1 MQKTFDL
8 VVIGSGPGGLRA
20 AIQAA
25 KLGKTVAVVEKDRP
39 GGASVHTGTIPSK
52 SLREAALSS
61 RSRRE
66 FSHAIARMRAI
77 VKAEAKV
84 VADQLHRNG
93 VSFFTGAAT
102 FVSPRE
108 ISVAEGPRIK
118 GAYFVVAP
126 GTRPIRGEEFPFRR
140 KGMFESDS
148 ILSLKTLPASLL
160 IIGAGVIGCEYAS
173 IYARLG
179 SRVTLVDRR
188 KELLRLVDHEIIEA
202 LQREFL
208 GSKVELAM
216 GCDFSSIIPSK
227 GSAKLEVKVNGVKRR
242 FDAVL
247 VCMGREPNTAELR
260 LSVAGVAV
268 DERGY
273 VKVDRQSFQT
283 SVPHIYAVGDVIGPP
298 GLAASSAEQGRI
310 ASCRIFGEPCPEFPS
325 SFPFGIYT
333 IPEISS
339 VGLTE
344 KEAREKNIP
353 YVIGR
358 ASFRELARGLIVGD
372 QNGFIK
378 ILVNP
383 ETRHVLGV
391 HAIGISA
398 SELVHIGQAVLAL
411 KAPVDF
417 LVDNVFNYPT
427 FGEAYKVAALHAVN
441 QLKV

>member
-1 MQKTFDL
+1 MQKSFDL

-25 KLGKTVAVVEKDRP
+25 KLGKTVAVVEKSRP

-52 SLREAALSS
+52 SLREAALSC
-61 RSRRE
+61 RGRGE
-66 FSHAIARMRAI
+66 FSSAIARMRAI

-84 VADQLHRNG
+84 VADQLERNG
-93 VSFFTGAAT
+93 VSFFSGAAT
-102 FVSPRE
+102 FLNARE
-108 ISVAEGPRIK
+108 ISVADGPTLTGK
-118 GAYFVVAP
+118 FFVVAP
-126 GTRPIRGEEFPFRR
+126 GTRPIRGDEFPFRR
-140 KGMFESDS
+140 KGVFESDS
-148 ILSLKTLPASLL
+148 ILSLKTLPPSLL

-208 GSKVELAM
+208 SSGVELAM
-216 GCDFSSIIPSK
+216 GCEFGPILASK
-227 GSAKLEVKVNGVKRR
+227 GSTKLEVKVNGSKRR
-242 FDAVL
+242 FDAIL
-247 VCMGREPNTAELR
+247 VCMGREPNTAELG
-260 LSVAGVAV
+260 LEHAGVKV

-273 VKVDRQSFQT
+273 ITVDRQSFQT
-283 SVPHIYAVGDVIGPP
+283 SVPNIYAVGDVIGAP

-310 ASCRIFGEPCPEFPS
+310 ASCRIFGEPCPEFPL

-344 KEAREKNIP
+344 REARDKNIP
-353 YVIGR
+353 YVLGR
-358 ASFRELARGLIVGD
+358 ASFKELARGLIVGD
-372 QNGFIK
+372 QNGFVK

-383 ETRHVLGV
+383 ENRRVLGV
-391 HAIGISA
+391 HAIGMSA

-417 LVDNVFNYPT
+417 FVDNVFNYPT